1 MINIC
6 DPENKKGEK
15 MRQVHWM
22 TLFRKEVLKEE
33 IENLPFE
40 IVWPRGGIKAV
51 VLSPDDE
58 KLRVEPKSKP
68 KPAVKAPSAMYGP
81 YSG

>member
-1 MINIC
+1 
-6 DPENKKGEK
+6 

-22 TLFRKEVLKEE
+22 TLFRKEALKEE

-51 VLSPDDE
+51 VLSPDDDRL
-58 KLRVEPKSKP
+58 KPRPKVGP
-68 KPAVKAPSAMYGP
+68 KVPRAMYGP
-81 YSG
+81 HLG